1 MDYPSKMKKAMM
13 CLMSMVVAV
22 FAIMMLGTVKES
34 YAQGI
39 NYPVGSP
46 GGTSGTGNGRV
57 DPDNYFMRN
66 NVAGLTEIPVT
77 EEEENTQERQE
88 SGKGGWRVLNEI
100 QESVYLYRRDR
111 IALADPNFGKSSR
124 AVIINPGVAGE
135 LTYTS
140 GNHRYGFGIG
150 AYQMFGFQSKFEE
163 DPKKFTAARATFFDT
178 RVASN
183 DVATGGAIRLTK
195 QISVG
200 AAFIFGRAFLDLKTP
215 ALQAF
220 AFGLVRDSRL
230 DVSDFGAP
238 GVNVSVHIRPH
249 SKIDI
254 GLNYKSKRTYNL
266 EGKFETFEL
275 IGFQFAPNKRNAQV
289 EFKLPT
295 VAEAGIV
302 LKPNKTIHLA
312 LDYRFYDY
320 TATFGPPIVL
330 MDKDTKQRL
339 QTINIGGKD
348 VRSYRI
354 GLIINKSEK
363 TKLSFGGAYTTN
375 GFPEA
380 AINPGLVNVGGADAS
395 FSLAKK
401 LGERWFS
408 LGIAAIQGRER
419 KVGPPANR
427 LFGGKYIGGGVLF
440 SLGIRTNKV
449 PLLSK

>member
-1 MDYPSKMKKAMM
+1 MYYSDKMKKAMM
-13 CLMSMVVAV
+13 CLMSMMVAV
-22 FAIMMLGTVKES
+22 FAVMVLGTIET

-46 GGTSGTGNGRV
+46 GATSGTGNARV
-57 DPDNYFMRN
+57 DADNYFMRN
-66 NVAGLTEIPVT
+66 NVAGLTEIPVS
-77 EEEENTQERQE
+77 EEEENSQQLQE
-88 SGKGGWRVLNEI
+88 SGKGGWRAFNEI
-100 QESVYLYRRDR
+100 QESIYLYRRDR
-111 IALADPNFGKSSR
+111 TAIADPNFGKSSR

-140 GNHRYGFGIG
+140 GNHKFGFGIG
-150 AYQMFGFQSKFEE
+150 AYQAFGFQSKFEE
-163 DPKKFTAARATFFDT
+163 DPKKFGARSTFFDT

-183 DVATGGAIRLTK
+183 DVAVGSAFRLTK

-230 DVSDFGAP
+230 DVSDIGAP
-238 GVNVSVHIRPH
+238 GVNVGVHIRP
-249 SKIDI
+249 SEKLDI
-254 GLNYKSKRTYNL
+254 GISYKSRRTYNL

-275 IGFQFAPNKRNAQV
+275 VGFQFAPNKRNAEV
-289 EFKLPT
+289 EFKLPA
-295 VAEAGIV
+295 VAEVGIV
-302 LKPNKTIHLA
+302 LKPSKKLHVA

-330 MDKDTKQRL
+330 VDKDTKQRL

-348 VRSYRI
+348 VRSYRA

-363 TKLSFGGAYTTN
+363 TKIFFGGAYTTN

-380 AINPGLVNVGGADAS
+380 AINPGLVNVGGAD
-395 FSLAKK
+395 FSLGLARKV
-401 LGERWFS
+401 GERWFNFA
-408 LGIAAIQGRER
+408 IAAIQGRER

-440 SLGIRTNKV
+440 SLGLRLTKV
-449 PLLSK
+449 PILSK